1 MAFKTWF
8 FPQESRFLPGQR
20 WMNVLFRTTHLVG
33 LGGLGAGFLYPAVDQ
48 SWQLYLYLTLISGLG
63 LSLISIYSNGIWLIQ
78 LRGQAVFVKL
88 LLLVLISPLPE
99 LKAELFILIIL
110 ISGWIAHAPA
120 RVRYYSLYHRRRIES
135 LD

>member
-1 MAFKTWF
+1 MTFKAHF

-20 WMNVLFRTTHLVG
+20 WLNVLFRTTHLVG

-48 SWQLYLYLTLISGLG
+48 SWQLYLYLTLVSGIG

-78 LRGQAVFVKL
+78 LRGQMVFLKLIL
-88 LLLVLISPLPE
+88 LLLMEPFPE
-99 LKAELFILIIL
+99 MKAELFILIIL

-120 RVRYYSLYHRRRIES
+120 RVRYYSFYHRRRIES

>member
-1 MAFKTWF
+1 MAFKAWF

-48 SWQLYLYLTLISGLG
+48 SWQLYLYLTLISGVG
-63 LSLISIYSNGIWLIQ
+63 LSLISIYSNGIWLFQ

-88 LLLVLISPLPE
+88 LLLALISPFPE

-120 RVRYYSLYHRRRIES
+120 RIRYYSLYHRRRIES